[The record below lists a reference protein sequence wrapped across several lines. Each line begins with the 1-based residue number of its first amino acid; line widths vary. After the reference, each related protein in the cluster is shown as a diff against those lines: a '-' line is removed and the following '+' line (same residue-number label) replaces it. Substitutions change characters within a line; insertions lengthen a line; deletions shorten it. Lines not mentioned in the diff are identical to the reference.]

1 MSTETLLAPP
11 AQGLRSPPKV
21 FIEDLPRHL
30 DRPVLLEGWLVAV
43 RRSRSLS
50 FLVLKDRSG
59 EVQGVCRDELAAS
72 LQGINPESALRVQG
86 LARRG
91 RPGPHSAIEIEVQ
104 AIDAVALAQAPLPLQ
119 PGATEEQRLDHR
131 YLDLRHPR
139 KQLIFRAQSSLEAA
153 ARGFLLQRGFLE
165 LHTPKITAGGSES
178 GAAVFKLPY
187 FGQQACLVQSPQFY
201 MQMAMAAGMDR
212 VFEVGP
218 VFRAESAQT
227 NRHATEFTC
236 LDVEQSWLEDTGAL
250 MDLAEA
256 LLREMLSAV
265 RQRHGAEVMRSL
277 DLPVEVPETPI
288 PRLPLALARQ
298 LNPELAGG
306 RLTHQAEQLLCK
318 HAREL
323 SGHSFV
329 FITDYP
335 AADRPFYTRHRDA
348 ASGQEGQGAPLSC
361 SFDLLWRGMEIASG
375 CLREHRHE
383 RLQRQAAD
391 AGLDDQAL
399 SHYLQRH
406 YLPMFRHGC
415 PPHGGFGIG
424 LDRLMM
430 ALLGQPSIRETSF
443 VYRGPE
449 RHVP

>member
-1 MSTETLLAPP
+1 MSIETLRPP
-11 AQGLRSPPKV
+11 PEQGVRQPLKV
-21 FIEDLPRHL
+21 FIEDLPHHL
-30 DRPVLLEGWLVAV
+30 DRSIMLEGWLVTV
-43 RRSRSLS
+43 RRARALS
-50 FLVLKDRSG
+50 FLVLKDRTG
-59 EVQGVCRDELAAS
+59 EIQGVCPNAIAAS
-72 LQGINPESALRVQG
+72 LTDLNPESALRVRG

-91 RPGPHSAIEIEVQ
+91 RPGAHSAIEVDVQTIEL
-104 AIDAVALAQAPLPLQ
+104 VAPAAAPLPLL
-119 PGATEEQRLDHR
+119 PGASDEQRLDHR
-131 YLDLRHPR
+131 YLDLRQPR
-139 KQLIFRAQSSLEAA
+139 RQLIFRAQSSLEWA
-153 ARGFLLQRGFLE
+153 ARKFLLQREFLE

-187 FGQQACLVQSPQFY
+187 FGREACLVQSPQFY

-212 VFEVGP
+212 VYEVGP
-218 VFRAESAQT
+218 VFRAEAAHT

-236 LDVEQSWLEDTGAL
+236 LDVEQSWLEETGAL

-265 RQRHGAEVMRSL
+265 RERHGDEVLRTL
-277 DLPVEVPETPI
+277 GLPVEVPDTPI

-298 LNPELAGG
+298 LHPDLAGG
-306 RLTHQAEQLLCK
+306 RLPHQAEQLLCK

-329 FITDYP
+329 FVTDYP
-335 AADRPFYTRHRDA
+335 AADRPFYTRHREDVP
-348 ASGQEGQGAPLSC
+348 GTPPLTC

-383 RLQRQAAD
+383 RLQRQAAA

-399 SHYLQRH
+399 SVYLRDF

-430 ALLGQPSIRETSF
+430 ALLGQASIRETSF
-443 VYRGPE
+443 SYRGPD

>member
-1 MSTETLLAPP
+1 MSTDTLQVPP
-11 AQGLRSPPKV
+11 KRGQLPSTKV

-30 DRPVLLEGWLVAV
+30 DRVVLLEGWLVTV
-43 RRSRSLS
+43 RHSRSLS

-59 EVQGVCRDELAAS
+59 EIQCVCRDEQAAS
-72 LQGINPESALRVQG
+72 LKDLNPESALRVHG
-86 LARRG
+86 TARRG
-91 RPGPHSAIEIEVQ
+91 RQGAHSEIEIDVSEVS
-104 AIDAVALAQAPLPLQ
+104 AAASAHAPLPLL

-131 YLDLRHPR
+131 YLDLRHPK
-139 KQLIFRAQSSLEAA
+139 KQLAFRVQSHLEWA
-153 ARGFLLQRGFLE
+153 ARNFLVQRGFLE

-187 FGQQACLVQSPQFY
+187 FSQQACLVQSPQFY

-212 VFEVGP
+212 VYEVGP

-256 LLREMLSAV
+256 LLHEMLLAV
-265 RQRHGAEVMRSL
+265 RQRYGAEIMKSL
-277 DLPVEVPETPI
+277 GLPVEVPETPI
-288 PRLPLALARQ
+288 PRLPLAMARQ
-298 LNPELAGG
+298 LSPDLASA
-306 RLTHQAEQLLCK
+306 RLSHQAEQLLCK

-335 AADRPFYTRHRDA
+335 AADRPFYTRCHETA
-348 ASGQEGQGAPLSC
+348 PSAAPLSC

-375 CLREHRHE
+375 CLREHRHD
-383 RLQRQAAD
+383 RLARQAAES
-391 AGLDDQAL
+391 GLDDQAL
-399 SHYLQRH
+399 SHYLRDF
-406 YLPMFRHGC
+406 YLPMFRNGC

-430 ALLGQPSIRETSF
+430 ALMGQASIREASF
-443 VYRGPE
+443 AYRGSE
-449 RHVP
+449 RYVP